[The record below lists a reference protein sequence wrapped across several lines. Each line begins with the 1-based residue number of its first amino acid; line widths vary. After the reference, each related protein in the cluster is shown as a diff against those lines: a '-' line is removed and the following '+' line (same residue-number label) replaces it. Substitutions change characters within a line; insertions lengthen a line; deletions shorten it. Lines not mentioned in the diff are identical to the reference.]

1 MAAFVASASVGTR
14 AFLGAAVP
22 RATSARATTAVAP
35 APVRMMAE
43 MSKSVPFL
51 LKPKNL
57 DGWAANAEFDPL
69 GISDYVPVAYL
80 RESELKHGRIC
91 MLASVGLIVQ
101 ELFTW
106 GGSYFP
112 KIIPPIAAHDHY
124 LQTGM
129 AQLLIFIGAFEAISY
144 YAIKQTLAGKRA
156 PGDFNFDPL
165 NLGKDPSKRA
175 HYEKAEIKNG
185 RVRWWGAAFLLL
197 GVGWLGGGVGASSGQ
212 PSGVV
217 CLRCRARETNLF
229 LLLRGSVVCF
239 LYPDCLTLSDLVL
252 PFSTTAGHDREYVGR
267 APWLCRN

>member
-1 MAAFVASASVGTR
+1 MAAFVASASVGSR

-22 RATSARATTAVAP
+22 RTVSAAPAAAPVA

-91 MLASVGLIVQ
+91 MLASVGLLVQ
-101 ELFTW
+101 EVFTW

-112 KIIPPIAAHDHY
+112 KITPTIAAHDHY

-144 YAIKQTLAGKRA
+144 YAIKQTLKGERA
-156 PGDFNFDPL
+156 PGDFKFDPL
-165 NLGKDPSKRA
+165 GLGKDAAKRA

-185 RVRWWGAAFLLL
+185 RLAMIGT
-197 GVGWLGGGVGASSGQ
+197 GGIITGQ
-212 PSGVV
+212 QVFG
-217 CLRCRARETNLF
+217 
-229 LLLRGSVVCF
+229 RGTIDMLQHF
-239 LYPDCLTLSDLVL
+239 NTM
-252 PFSTTAGHDREYVGR
+252 
-267 APWLCRN
+267 

>member
-1 MAAFVASASVGTR
+1 MAAFVASSSVGTR
-14 AFLGAAVP
+14 AFLGTALP
-22 RATSARATTAVAP
+22 RATSARSTSSVAA
-35 APVRMMAE
+35 APMRMMAE

-101 ELFTW
+101 EIFTW
-106 GGSYFP
+106 GGAYFP

-144 YAIKQTLAGKRA
+144 YAIKQTLAGQRA

-165 NLGKDPSKRA
+165 NLGKDASKRA

-185 RVRWWGAAFLLL
+185 RLAMIGT
-197 GVGWLGGGVGASSGQ
+197 GGII
-212 PSGVV
+212 
-217 CLRCRARETNLF
+217 
-229 LLLRGSVVCF
+229 
-239 LYPDCLTLSDLVL
+239 
-252 PFSTTAGHDREYVGR
+252 TTQQVFHDGTIHMLQNMPHY
-267 APWLCRN
+267 